1 MISLQVQD
9 KRKSGGQTY
18 ALKALVKQH
27 IVETKQQ
34 EHVYNEKKILMEL
47 DSPFIIRY
55 LSVLNASF
63 FRNYSTAFIHTVDR
77 ISFKKNVSFFK
88 CWSHSESIISSKGLS
103 VPILSLVSL
112 PTFSCKY
119 SLL

>member
-1 MISLQVQD
+1 MDSLPDLGCSRCTRIWQNLQIFQRLGWGEGAPSSKSPGSYANYIWMFSLQVQD

-55 LSVLNASF
+55 LS
-63 FRNYSTAFIHTVDR
+63 I
-77 ISFKKNVSFFK
+77 
-88 CWSHSESIISSKGLS
+88 
-103 VPILSLVSL
+103 
-112 PTFSCKY
+112 
-119 SLL
+119 